1 MMIARRAHRWLLLM
15 LGLLLVAGHAVLL
28 RYALSHLSLSAA
40 AVVGVIALVMIKFFA
55 LRRGL
60 RASRSRGERPR

>member
-1 MMIARRAHRWLLLM
+1 MTGRHAHRWLLLV
-15 LGLLLVAGHAVLL
+15 LGLLLVAGHAVVL
-28 RYALSHLSLSAA
+28 RYALSHFSLSVAV
-40 AVVGVIALVMIKFFA
+40 VVGVIGLVMIKFFA